1 MASTVEVVKKVAEL
15 RIARSEAGIKR
26 DNELLTY
33 ACRCAEVHKALA
45 EGWNALEVYRL
56 CEERDLMRAQWQA
69 SCRAFVQAVLDEEVA
84 LRELNL

>member
-33 ACRCAEVHKALA
+33 ACLCDSARTALA
-45 EGWNALEVYRL
+45 EGWPSAEVCRL
-56 CEERDLMRAQWQA
+56 REERDLMRAQWQA